1 MSNNDQAERITFS
14 TKNPQ
19 KDVFKEVDLRA
30 REKQSHDVKL
40 SYRDAVHMVCRADE
54 DLHRLYL
61 STTPPLH
68 RN

>member
-1 MSNNDQAERITFS
+1 MSDANPAERVTFS
-14 TKNPQ
+14 AKNPQ
-19 KDVFKEVDLRA
+19 RDVFKEVDLRA

-68 RN
+68 HN